1 MAVIIDE
8 RVVGGRPERLGPR
21 GPMLPVHAPKA
32 KRPRWRQILTTGL
45 GFALPGR

>member
-21 GPMLPVHAPKA
+21 GPMLPVAATKDT
-32 KRPRWRQILTTGL
+32 RPRWHQILTTGL
-45 GFALPGR
+45 GFVLPGR